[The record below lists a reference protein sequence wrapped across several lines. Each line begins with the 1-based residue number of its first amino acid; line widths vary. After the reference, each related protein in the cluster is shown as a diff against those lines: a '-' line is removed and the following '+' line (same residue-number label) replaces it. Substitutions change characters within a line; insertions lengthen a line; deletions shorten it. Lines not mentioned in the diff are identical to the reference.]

1 MAVLSLGLL
10 VGMCWAA
17 DVMAGKQERMA
28 PGARNLSAAALL
40 EKGR

>member
-1 MAVLSLGLL
+1 MALLSLGLL